1 VTRSVRVWTAVITT
15 GPLGANDWPV
25 TDDWTW
31 ATAMSKSVVVKLGTS
46 SVTDATG
53 GVDYDVLVNIAA
65 DVVQLRQQGWRVV
78 VVTSGAITA
87 GWAEVG
93 GGKQR
98 PSDAAT
104 LQAVSAVG
112 QPLLMHAWR
121 NAFGEVS
128 TAVGQ
133 VLLAPLDFSHRGQYL
148 HARGTLESL
157 QSLGVV
163 PIVNENDAV
172 ADEEIRF
179 GDNDRLAAL
188 VANLVGAT
196 HLVLLTDTDG
206 LLTADPRLDPSAT
219 LIEEV
224 NAIDADLVGV
234 AGSSGTDVGS
244 GGMASKLAAARMA
257 TWSGITTVI
266 ASARSRTALQKAL
279 SPKTGFGT
287 TFHPRA
293 ERLSARKSWIAF
305 AVASRGTLRI
315 NQGALEALENDGR
328 SLLRVGVESFE
339 GDFAEGDA
347 VDVRGPEDQII
358 AKGLV
363 RTSAEGFGE
372 GEDVV
377 VHRDDLVL
385 LRRA

>member
-1 VTRSVRVWTAVITT
+1 MTRSVRVWTAVITT

>member
-1 VTRSVRVWTAVITT
+1 LIAVITT
-15 GPLGANDWPV
+15 ARRGASDWLDTVDSTSAV
-25 TDDWTW
+25 TMTR
-31 ATAMSKSVVVKLGTS
+31 SVVVKVGTS
-46 SVTDATG
+46 SVTDDRG
-53 GVDYDVLVNIAA
+53 GVDYGVLVDIAH
-65 DVVQLRQQGWRVV
+65 DVVRLREEGWKVI

-93 GGKQR
+93 RGKNR
-98 PSDAAT
+98 PTDAVT

-121 NAFGEVS
+121 NAFGELN
-128 TAVGQ
+128 TPVGQ

-148 HARGTLESL
+148 HARGTLEAL

-163 PIVNENDAV
+163 AIVNENDAV

-188 VANLVGAT
+188 VANLVRAS

-206 LLTADPRLDPSAT
+206 LLTADPRLDPQAT

-224 NAIDADLVGV
+224 TAIDAELLNV
-234 AGSSGTDVGS
+234 AGFSRSAVGS
-244 GGMASKLAAARMA
+244 GGMASKLAAARIA

-266 ASARSRTALQKAL
+266 ASARAREALVRSLHAT
-279 SPKTGFGT
+279 PGFGT
-287 TFHPRA
+287 TFHPRS
-293 ERLSARKSWIAF
+293 ERLSARKAWIAF
-305 AVASRGTLRI
+305 AVASRGSLSI
-315 NQGALEALENDGR
+315 NHGAQLALENNGR
-328 SLLRVGVESFE
+328 SLLRVGVDSFE
-339 GDFAEGDA
+339 GTFVEGDA
-347 VDVRGPEDQII
+347 VEIKGPDGAVI

-363 RTSAEGFGE
+363 RVNAENFDE
-372 GEDVV
+372 VDDVV

-385 LRRA
+385 LRKV